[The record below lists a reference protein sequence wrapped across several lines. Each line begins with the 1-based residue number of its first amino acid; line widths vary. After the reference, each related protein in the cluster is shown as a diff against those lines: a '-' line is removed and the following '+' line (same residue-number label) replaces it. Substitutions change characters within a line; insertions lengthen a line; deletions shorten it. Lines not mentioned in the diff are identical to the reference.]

1 MNCLYILEINPL
13 SDVSFEDMFSYSMDC
28 LFFFFM
34 VSFDVQ
40 KLVSLIRSHMLISGI
55 ISITL
60 RGR

>member
-13 SDVSFEDMFSYSMDC
+13 SDISFEDIFSYSMDC
-28 LFFFFM
+28 LFFFM
-34 VSFDVQ
+34 VSFAVP
-40 KLVSLIRSHMLISGI
+40 KLVSLIRSHMLTSGI